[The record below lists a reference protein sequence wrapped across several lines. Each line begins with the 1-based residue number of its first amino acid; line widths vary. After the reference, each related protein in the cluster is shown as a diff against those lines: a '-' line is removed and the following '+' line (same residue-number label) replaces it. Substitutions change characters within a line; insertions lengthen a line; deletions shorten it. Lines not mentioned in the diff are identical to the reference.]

1 MDQQTDLYSNACGKH
16 CYIKSVFVLLTARN
30 TNRSV
35 TWSGDEVK
43 KWCSQSV
50 DLIKFKWFNRE
61 PCIDASYQKIGGSN
75 PSQTTPCLDLQQC
88 SFNSNCSRGAASLPT
103 LCSDPNFL
111 TTWDIRRKVFHS
123 TVMHMRHIKSSSSND
138 IRAISIQQGERKW
151 IDFMKDTLE
160 SEEGSHASS
169 GDTQHALINAN
180 RVRRAANIQKPSELQ
195 SHTQIN
201 HLLPHSSPDNR
212 SVAYG
217 YQTSGLVKQKKIF
230 V

>member
-1 MDQQTDLYSNACGKH
+1 MHLIRRLEVQIPAKPPPVWIFSNA
-16 CYIKSVFVLLTARN
+16 LLTPTAPGALHRCRPCAQ
-30 TNRSV
+30 TPTS
-35 TWSGDEVK
+35 
-43 KWCSQSV
+43 
-50 DLIKFKWFNRE
+50 E
-61 PCIDASYQKIGGSN
+61 PPGISEE
-75 PSQTTPCLDLQQC
+75 
-88 SFNSNCSRGAASLPT
+88 
-103 LCSDPNFL
+103 
-111 TTWDIRRKVFHS
+111 KVFHS

-217 YQTSGLVKQKKIF
+217 YQTSGLVKHKKIF